1 MYAYWVWHHWVK
13 DQVIPSTCIKKFIMM
28 YSIKSTC
35 IYFLMDKPFIFLQ
48 ILSCFIFIYW
58 FIWRQLCRLVL
69 SFPLQYLCGDF
80 RKNFFASIN
89 QVFVAAKI
97 WHCWECFVWFCRYEA
112 GDHVAVY
119 PVNDSELVDLIGKRL
134 EVDLDQMFTL
144 TNLDGGCRYLNVI
157 TLTLKDFKSLT
168 LKKDAMYQK
177 WIIPSERMLHVHFF

>member
-1 MYAYWVWHHWVK
+1 MYLFYWWISHLFFFKFCHVLYSYTGLYGDNFADLYFLFHCNTYVVILGNISLHHW
-13 DQVIPSTCIKKFIMM
+13 
-28 YSIKSTC
+28 
-35 IYFLMDKPFIFLQ
+35 
-48 ILSCFIFIYW
+48 
-58 FIWRQLCRLVL
+58 
-69 SFPLQYLCGDF
+69 
-80 RKNFFASIN
+80 SIN

-177 WIIPSERMLHVHFF
+177 WIIPSERMLHVHFFCKFLLVQ

>member
-1 MYAYWVWHHWVK
+1 
-13 DQVIPSTCIKKFIMM
+13 M

-58 FIWRQLCRLVL
+58 FMWRQLCRFVV

-177 WIIPSERMLHVHFF
+177 WIIPSERMLHVHFFASFF